1 MLDSKNER
9 DKKTIDVFK
18 QIFKMDPND
27 FISKSSDPE
36 FMKILQNYIFGD
48 IFAIGDLTIKE
59 RELITCICLTSIQA
73 LPQLKAHINGALN
86 VGNTPLEIREA
97 IYTCF
102 SFLGFPRTLNAL
114 EVFNTIMKERKI
126 NLPLENGKTIKDEE
140 RLSKG
145 AEIQESIFKNA
156 LSKMLENV
164 PGKIGEKTAQLV
176 TETYFGD
183 TFTRKFLDHKTR
195 ELINVVILISLGNTM
210 ILKAHIASAIK
221 FGNSKEK
228 IAASMLQCAP
238 YVGLANAISAML
250 TLTDICKDMK

>member
-1 MLDSKNER
+1 MFDPKNER
-9 DKKTIDVFK
+9 DKKTIDVFQ
-18 QIFKMDPND
+18 QIFKMNPND
-27 FISKSSDPE
+27 FKSNDPE

-48 IFAIGDLTIKE
+48 ICAVGELTIKE
-59 RELITCICLTSIQA
+59 REMITCICLTTIQA

-102 SFLGFPRTLNAL
+102 NFIGFPRTLNAL
-114 EVFNTIMKERKI
+114 EVFNNVMKERKI
-126 NLPLENGKTIKDEE
+126 SLPLENGKTIKDEE

-145 AEIQESIFKNA
+145 KEIQASVFGNA
-156 LSKMLENV
+156 LDKMLENV
-164 PGKIGEKTAQLV
+164 PGKIGEKTAQFI

-195 ELINVVILISLGNTM
+195 ELINVVTLIALGNTA
-210 ILKAHIASAIK
+210 ILKPHIVSAIK

-228 IAASMLQCAP
+228 IAATMLQCTP
-238 YVGLANAISAML
+238 YVGAANTISAML
-250 TLTDICKDMK
+250 VLTDVCKGMK